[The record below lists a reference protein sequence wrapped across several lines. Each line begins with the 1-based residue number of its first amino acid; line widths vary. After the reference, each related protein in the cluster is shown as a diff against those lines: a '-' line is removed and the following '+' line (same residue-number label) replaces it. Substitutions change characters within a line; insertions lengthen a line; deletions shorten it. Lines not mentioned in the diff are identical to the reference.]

1 MNSLTNIREAF
12 LVFISLTFIALLN
25 VGQLWEGHKSSL
37 EYVNWELI
45 KLLDLKDQQ
54 VKRIEAINAHYDF
67 ELSKVS
73 RDQTTDDQAKQ
84 EKNDR
89 LLLERSRQIM
99 EILNERQQEILY
111 TYCTD
116 LLSFNKLFE

>member
-25 VGQLWEGHKSSL
+25 LGQLWEGHRSSL

-45 KLLDLKDQQ
+45 KLLDLNDHQ
-54 VKRIEAINAHYDF
+54 VKKIERINATYDF
-67 ELSKVS
+67 ELSKIRHDKLSDGIVS
-73 RDQTTDDQAKQ
+73 QQK
-84 EKNDR
+84 KDR

-99 EILNERQQEILY
+99 EVLNERQQDILY

>member
-25 VGQLWEGHKSSL
+25 LGQLWEGHRSSL

-45 KLLDLKDQQ
+45 KLLDLNDHQ
-54 VKRIEAINAHYDF
+54 VKKIERINATYDF
-67 ELSKVS
+67 ELSKLGQDKSGDGIVN
-73 RDQTTDDQAKQ
+73 Q
-84 EKNDR
+84 EKKDR

-99 EILNERQQEILY
+99 EVLNERQQDILY